1 MTRYLSV
8 TQFAHIHNRPRST
21 VARWCQVNAIPG
33 VVRVGRQ
40 YSIPADAAPPQLP
53 RGKHSH
59 KLPTP
64 ADPAARAA
72 AALVQV
78 PDDDAP
84 EQEG

>member
-1 MTRYLSV
+1 
-8 TQFAHIHNRPRST
+8 
-21 VARWCQVNAIPG
+21 
-33 VVRVGRQ
+33 VRVGRQ

-78 PDDDAP
+78 PAAD
-84 EQEG
+84 EGETK

>member
-21 VARWCQVNAIPG
+21 VARWCLAGAIPG

-72 AALVQV
+72 AALIRV
-78 PDDDAP
+78 PDGA
-84 EQEG
+84 EGE